1 MKKVKISPNANV
13 VSVETLR
20 TKFER
25 LAANIGEN
33 GLTPNFQYIII
44 ANSYG
49 VKAGI
54 NPQTNKPLEY
64 PIIKAVKIGTKSN
77 KISGLS
83 DLSLNSLKR
92 TINIEDSTSDV
103 IDFSSILSNSAELNS
118 LQILESL
125 PSEKMFAIVPNGTVV
140 STTNFDSTARPRS
153 IYKVIEIT
161 DEAVIENVINT
172 AITAGLIELEEPEKA
187 EKAEKPKK

>member
-1 MKKVKISPNANV
+1 MKKFKISPNASV
-13 VSVETLR
+13 VSVETLKA
-20 TKFER
+20 KFER
-25 LAANIGEN
+25 LASSVGDN

-44 ANSYG
+44 AGAYG

-64 PIIKAVKIGTKSN
+64 PIIKSVKIGTKSN

-83 DLSLNSLKR
+83 ELSINSLKR
-92 TINIEDSTSDV
+92 TINIEDSTGDV
-103 IDFSSILSNSAELNS
+103 IDFTSVLPNCSELNS

-125 PSEKMFAIVPNGTVV
+125 PSEKMFAIVPNGAVI

-161 DEAVIENVINT
+161 DETTINNVLET
-172 AITAGLIELEEPEKA
+172 AKTAGIITFEEPEEA
-187 EKAEKPKK
+187 EKKPK

>member
-25 LAANIGEN
+25 LSANIGDN

-44 ANSYG
+44 ANAYG

-83 DLSLNSLKR
+83 DLSINSLKR

-103 IDFSSILSNSAELNS
+103 IDFTSILPDCSELNA
-118 LQILESL
+118 LQLLETL
-125 PSEKMFAIVPNGTVV
+125 PEDKCFAIISNGTVLA
-140 STTNFDSTARPRS
+140 STNFDANVRPRQL
-153 IYKVIEIT
+153 YKVVEISDAAKVT
-161 DEAVIENVINT
+161 EILAAT
-172 AITAGLIELEEPEKA
+172 KAAGITQ
-187 EKAEKPKK
+187 

>member
-1 MKKVKISPNANV
+1 MKKVRISPNANV

-25 LAANIGEN
+25 LAANIGDN

-44 ANSYG
+44 ANAYG
-49 VKAGI
+49 VKSGI

-77 KISGLS
+77 KVSGLS
-83 DLSLNSLKR
+83 DLSINSLKR

-103 IDFSSILSNSAELNS
+103 IDFSGILANSSELNS

-125 PSEKMFAIVPNGTVV
+125 PSDKMFAIVPNGTVV
-140 STTNFDSTARPRS
+140 STTNFDSTSRPRS
-153 IYKVIEIT
+153 VYKVIEIT
-161 DEAVIENVINT
+161 DETTVNNVLET
-172 AITAGLIELEEPEKA
+172 AKTAGIIDIEEPEA
-187 EKAEKPKK
+187 ATTKPKK

>member
-1 MKKVKISPNANV
+1 MKKVRISPTANV
-13 VSVETLR
+13 VTIETLKA
-20 TKFER
+20 KFER
-25 LAANIGEN
+25 LGQSIGEN

-77 KISGLS
+77 KVSGLS
-83 DLSLNSLKR
+83 DLSINSLKR

-103 IDFSSILSNSAELNS
+103 IDFSSILPNSAELNP

-140 STTNFDSTARPRS
+140 STTNFDSTSRPRS

-161 DEAVIENVINT
+161 DETTVNNVLET
-172 AITAGLIELEEPEKA
+172 AKTAGLIDIEEPTEETA
-187 EKAEKPKK
+187 E

>member
-1 MKKVKISPNANV
+1 MKKVKISPSANV
-13 VSVETLR
+13 ITVETLKS
-20 TKFER
+20 KFER
-25 LAANIGEN
+25 LASGVGDN

-77 KISGLS
+77 KITGLS
-83 DLSLNSLKR
+83 DLSINSLKR
-92 TINIEDSTSDV
+92 TINIEDTTSDV
-103 IDFSSILSNSAELNS
+103 IDFSTILTNSSELNS

-125 PSEKMFAIVPNGTVV
+125 PSDKMFAIVPNGTVV
-140 STTNFDSTARPRS
+140 SSTNFDSTSRPRS
-153 IYKVIEIT
+153 IYKAIEIT
-161 DEAVIENVINT
+161 DMAVIENVINT

-187 EKAEKPKK
+187 EKPKK

>member
-25 LAANIGEN
+25 LAANIGDN

-49 VKAGI
+49 VKSGI

-83 DLSLNSLKR
+83 DLSINSLKR

-103 IDFSSILSNSAELNS
+103 IDFSSILTNSAELNS

-140 STTNFDSTARPRS
+140 STTNFDSTSRPRS
-153 IYKVIEIT
+153 VYKVIEIT
-161 DEAVIENVINT
+161 DMAVIENVINT
-172 AITAGLIELEEPEKA
+172 AITAGLIEEETPETA
-187 EKAEKPKK
+187 TKPKK

>member
-25 LAANIGEN
+25 LAANIGDN

-64 PIIKAVKIGTKSN
+64 PIIKAVKIGAKSN

-83 DLSLNSLKR
+83 DLSINSLKR

-103 IDFSSILSNSAELNS
+103 IDFSSILTNSAELNS

-140 STTNFDSTARPRS
+140 STTNFDSTSRPRS
-153 IYKVIEIT
+153 VYKVIELT
-161 DEAVIENVINT
+161 DRAVIENVINT
-172 AITAGLIELEEPEKA
+172 AITAGLIEEETPETA
-187 EKAEKPKK
+187 TKPKK

>member
-1 MKKVKISPNANV
+1 MKKVKIAPNANI
-13 VSVETLR
+13 VSVETLKS
-20 TKFER
+20 KFER
-25 LAANIGEN
+25 LSQSIGEN

-49 VKAGI
+49 VKSGI

-77 KISGLS
+77 KISGMA
-83 DLSLNSLKR
+83 DLSINSLKR

-103 IDFSSILSNSAELNS
+103 IDFSSILPNSTELNS

-140 STTNFDSTARPRS
+140 STTNFDSTSRPRAV
-153 IYKVIEIT
+153 YKVVEIA
-161 DEAVIENVINT
+161 DEVTVNNVLETAVKAGI
-172 AITAGLIELEEPEKA
+172 ITFEEPEA
-187 EKAEKPKK
+187 ATKPKK

>member
-25 LAANIGEN
+25 LAANIGDN

-44 ANSYG
+44 ANAYG
-49 VKAGI
+49 VKSGI
-54 NPQTNKPLEY
+54 NPQTNKPIEY

-83 DLSLNSLKR
+83 DLSINSLKR

-103 IDFSSILSNSAELNS
+103 IDFSSILTNSAELNS

-125 PSEKMFAIVPNGTVV
+125 PSEKMFAIVPNGTVI
-140 STTNFDSTARPRS
+140 STTNFDSTSRPRS
-153 IYKVIEIT
+153 VYKVIEIT
-161 DEAVIENVINT
+161 DETTVNNVLET
-172 AITAGLIELEEPEKA
+172 AKAAGIIDIEEPEA
-187 EKAEKPKK
+187 ATKPKK

>member
-25 LAANIGEN
+25 LAANIGDN

-49 VKAGI
+49 VKAGV

-64 PIIKAVKIGTKSN
+64 PTIKAVKIGTKSN
-77 KISGLS
+77 KVSGLS
-83 DLSLNSLKR
+83 DLSINSLKR
-92 TINIEDSTSDV
+92 TINIDETTTDV
-103 IDFSSILSNSAELNS
+103 VDFSSILPNCTELNS
-118 LQILESL
+118 LQLLEHL
-125 PSEKMFAIVPNGTVV
+125 PADRMFAVVPNGTLLA
-140 STTNFDSTARPRS
+140 STNFDTVVRPRQV
-153 IYKVIEIT
+153 YKVVEFL
-161 DEAVIENVINT
+161 DAAKINEVLDA
-172 AITAGLIELEEPEKA
+172 AISAGLIEEETEETEKA
-187 EKAEKPKK
+187 TKPKK

>member
-25 LAANIGEN
+25 LAANIGDN

-44 ANSYG
+44 ANAYG
-49 VKAGI
+49 VKSGI
-54 NPQTNKPLEY
+54 NPQTNKPIEY

-83 DLSLNSLKR
+83 DLSINSLKR

-103 IDFSSILSNSAELNS
+103 IDFSSILTNSAELNS

-140 STTNFDSTARPRS
+140 STTNFDSTSRPRS
-153 IYKVIEIT
+153 VYKVIEIT
-161 DEAVIENVINT
+161 DMAVIENVINT
-172 AITAGLIELEEPEKA
+172 AITAGLIEEETPETA
-187 EKAEKPKK
+187 TKPKK

>member
-13 VSVETLR
+13 LSAETLR

-25 LAANIGEN
+25 LAANIGDN

-44 ANSYG
+44 ANAYG
-49 VKAGI
+49 VKSGI
-54 NPQTNKPLEY
+54 NPQTNKPIEY
-64 PIIKAVKIGTKSN
+64 PIIKAIKIGTKSN

-83 DLSLNSLKR
+83 DLSINSLKR

-103 IDFSSILSNSAELNS
+103 IDFSSILPNCTELNS

-140 STTNFDSTARPRS
+140 STTNFDSTSRPRS
-153 IYKVIEIT
+153 VYKVMEIT
-161 DEAVIENVINT
+161 DMAVIENVINT
-172 AITAGLIELEEPEKA
+172 AITAGLIEEETPETA
-187 EKAEKPKK
+187 TKPKK

>member
-25 LAANIGEN
+25 LAANIGDN
-33 GLTPNFQYIII
+33 GLTPNFQYVII

-64 PIIKAVKIGTKSN
+64 PIIKAVKIGAKSN
-77 KISGLS
+77 KVSGLS
-83 DLSLNSLKR
+83 DLSINSLKR

-103 IDFSSILSNSAELNS
+103 IDFSAILPNCTELNS

-140 STTNFDSTARPRS
+140 STTNFDSTLRPRS
-153 IYKVIEIT
+153 VYKVIELA
-161 DEAVIENVINT
+161 DMAVIENVINT

-187 EKAEKPKK
+187 EKPKK

>member
-1 MKKVKISPNANV
+1 MKKVKVVPNEAV
-13 VSVETLR
+13 VSVETLKQ
-20 TKFER
+20 KFER
-25 LAANIGEN
+25 LGQSIGEN

-44 ANSYG
+44 ANTYG

-64 PIIKAVKIGTKSN
+64 PIIKAVKIGSKSN

-83 DLSLNSLKR
+83 DLSINSLKK
-92 TINIEDSTSDV
+92 TINIEDATSDV
-103 IDFSSILSNSAELNS
+103 IDFSSILPNCSELNP

-140 STTNFDSTARPRS
+140 STTNFDSTSRPRS
-153 IYKVIEIT
+153 IYKAVEIS
-161 DEAVIENVINT
+161 DETTINNVLETAVK
-172 AITAGLIELEEPEKA
+172 AGLITFEEPEA
-187 EKAEKPKK
+187 ATTKPKK